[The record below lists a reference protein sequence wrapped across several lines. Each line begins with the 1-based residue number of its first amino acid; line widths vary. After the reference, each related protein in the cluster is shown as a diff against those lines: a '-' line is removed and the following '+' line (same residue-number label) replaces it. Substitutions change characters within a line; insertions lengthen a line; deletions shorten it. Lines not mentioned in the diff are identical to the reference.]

1 MVLAQRPTLHLDG
14 YFPYL
19 VNRVGMA
26 LAASFTDG
34 ALGRDH
40 LSIATWRVLAAL
52 SDNGGQRL
60 VDLGAM
66 TTIDVSTLSR
76 MVTRLARSGL
86 VTRARS
92 RKSDREIVVRL
103 TPKGRAVLARLI
115 PIAQRFEEAAIADI
129 PAEDL
134 AVVRR
139 ALHQMHKNMA
149 DLPASLPSPRPRR
162 R

>member
-1 MVLAQRPTLHLDG
+1 MAQRPTLNLDD

-19 VNRVGMA
+19 VNRVGIA

-34 ALGRDH
+34 ALGRDR
-40 LSIATWRVLAAL
+40 LSIAMWRVLAAL

-60 VDLGAM
+60 VDLATM

-76 MVTRLARSGL
+76 MVTRLVRLGL
-86 VTRARS
+86 ATRARS
-92 RKSDREIVVRL
+92 RKSDREVIVAL
-103 TPKGRAVLARLI
+103 TPKGRSVLARLI
-115 PIAQRFEEAAIADI
+115 PLALHFEEAAIAQI

-134 AVVRR
+134 AVVKR
-139 ALHQMHKNMA
+139 ALHQMHKNMVA
-149 DLPASLPSPRPRR
+149 EATSLAPAAARR